1 MKKVFLLAALVL
13 GANVLAVPTPAET
26 AARVAKQFLSTDPL
40 CYKPEG
46 FGGAGEFAKKGY
58 GDGFNV
64 HYSVVSLWV
73 NAIEC
78 ARKANDFALVD
89 ALVHHFD
96 SFYWLNRQARCT
108 FRHVDYNV
116 FGALPAEIFLVN
128 GDRSAYDMAIDFAE
142 RQWEKPG
149 PRDPLPSWYPSG
161 ALPYEERLAWWE
173 KGFSP
178 QTRFWID
185 DMYMITFLQTQ
196 AYRITGKRNYL
207 DRAAKEMALYLRTI
221 QLKNGLFHHS
231 PEAPYA
237 WARGNGWMAAGMTL
251 LLEYLPETDP
261 DYKNILAGYRLMM
274 ETLLA
279 NQRKDGLWGQIVDD
293 AESWDETSGS
303 AMFAYAFQSGVNHG
317 LLDASVYGPAAKKA
331 YEALVARLDEHA
343 NISDVCEGTGPR
355 NSREWYLGRGRVNGD
370 PHGQAPLLWLC
381 NALLDEELKQPTEEV
396 ARIDYHPEVSSTN
409 CWLKLR
415 TPKGQKGFP
424 TLVWFHGGGLTGGK
438 PGYIRLADD
447 GIAQAAVR
455 YRFLSETDADGC
467 IDDAAAAIAWV
478 VKHIAEYGGDPSK
491 VFVAGHSAGGYLT
504 LMTGLDAARL
514 AKYGLKPTDLA
525 GLIPVSGQVTKHFN
539 VRKFSGDADPQYQP
553 KIDALAPLAYCSAKT
568 APLMLITGDRTLEF
582 PCRVEENE
590 FMAAS
595 MKKLVNTEVAFRE
608 LPCRTHVTV
617 LGPSYAIIRDFIR
630 SHCGAGVCIDE
641 QPVARLKRRLAGEGP
656 GGVWTI
662 GCEVLDRELAIFR
675 EYKDYLPQLGI
686 KRIRLQGG
694 WARCEQEKGVYD
706 FSWIDEPVDFCR
718 TNNME
723 VLLETSY
730 GNPIY
735 EGAGGWDLGGGFPS
749 SEEGLAAWDRW
760 VEAMAKH
767 FKGRVTDWAMWNEPD
782 LRNRTGRKTPEEIA
796 AFNVRT
802 AKIIKRIIPDAKI
815 SALSLAN
822 NSPELLEACLKG
834 MAGDLDLFD
843 SAIYH
848 GYSPNPDDSYPAVE
862 AQKKVLAKYAPHMSL
877 RQGENGAPSSLCTA
891 YALSNIPWNE
901 LSQAKYD
908 IRRMLGDLGHDVH
921 SSVFTIMEYAQEN
934 RPLNTKGLLAKT
946 DDKKVKSVKTAFWA
960 VANVASVFDKTVV
973 RVKDAEVRMT
983 GRRPAA
989 YVYTAPGGRIVT
1001 FWDASRRPDETLH
1014 PQSGELTLS
1023 GAALKEPV
1031 LVDLI
1036 TGEVFAVKPE
1046 FVSTDNGVTT
1056 YRNLPVHDYPWLLA
1070 EKAALRLD
1078 PAQSRIDG
1086 IVEI

>member
-1 MKKVFLLAALVL
+1 M
-13 GANVLAVPTPAET
+13 
-26 AARVAKQFLSTDPL
+26 
-40 CYKPEG
+40 
-46 FGGAGEFAKKGY
+46 
-58 GDGFNV
+58 
-64 HYSVVSLWV
+64 
-73 NAIEC
+73 
-78 ARKANDFALVD
+78 
-89 ALVHHFD
+89 
-96 SFYWLNRQARCT
+96 
-108 FRHVDYNV
+108 
-116 FGALPAEIFLVN
+116 
-128 GDRSAYDMAIDFAE
+128 
-142 RQWEKPG
+142 
-149 PRDPLPSWYPSG
+149 
-161 ALPYEERLAWWE
+161 
-173 KGFSP
+173 
-178 QTRFWID
+178 
-185 DMYMITFLQTQ
+185 
-196 AYRITGKRNYL
+196 
-207 DRAAKEMALYLRTI
+207 
-221 QLKNGLFHHS
+221 
-231 PEAPYA
+231 
-237 WARGNGWMAAGMTL
+237 
-251 LLEYLPETDP
+251 
-261 DYKNILAGYRLMM
+261 
-274 ETLLA
+274 
-279 NQRKDGLWGQIVDD
+279 
-293 AESWDETSGS
+293 
-303 AMFAYAFQSGVNHG
+303 
-317 LLDASVYGPAAKKA
+317 
-331 YEALVARLDEHA
+331 
-343 NISDVCEGTGPR
+343 
-355 NSREWYLGRGRVNGD
+355 
-370 PHGQAPLLWLC
+370 
-381 NALLDEELKQPTEEV
+381 
-396 ARIDYHPEVSSTN
+396 
-409 CWLKLR
+409 
-415 TPKGQKGFP
+415 
-424 TLVWFHGGGLTGGK
+424 
-438 PGYIRLADD
+438 
-447 GIAQAAVR
+447 
-455 YRFLSETDADGC
+455 
-467 IDDAAAAIAWV
+467 
-478 VKHIAEYGGDPSK
+478 
-491 VFVAGHSAGGYLT
+491 
-504 LMTGLDAARL
+504 
-514 AKYGLKPTDLA
+514 
-525 GLIPVSGQVTKHFN
+525 TKHFN

-662 GCEVLDRELAIFR
+662 GCEVLDRELAVFR

-735 EGAGGWDLGGGFPS
+735 EGAGGW
-749 SEEGLAAWDRW
+749 
-760 VEAMAKH
+760 
-767 FKGRVTDWAMWNEPD
+767 
-782 LRNRTGRKTPEEIA
+782 
-796 AFNVRT
+796 
-802 AKIIKRIIPDAKI
+802 
-815 SALSLAN
+815 
-822 NSPELLEACLKG
+822 
-834 MAGDLDLFD
+834 
-843 SAIYH
+843 
-848 GYSPNPDDSYPAVE
+848 
-862 AQKKVLAKYAPHMSL
+862 
-877 RQGENGAPSSLCTA
+877 
-891 YALSNIPWNE
+891 
-901 LSQAKYD
+901 
-908 IRRMLGDLGHDVH
+908 DLGHDVH

-1046 FVSTDNGVTT
+1046 FVSTANGVTT

-1078 PAQSRIDG
+1078 R
-1086 IVEI
+1086 VRHH